1 MFIIILEK
9 ENSSDGNNTISTDNR
24 YIVIYQTRLSFDG
37 FTESINSGV
46 LIIRVL

>member
-9 ENSSDGNNTISTDNR
+9 ENSSDGNNAMPTDNR
-24 YIVIYQTRLSFDG
+24 YIVIYQTRLSFDS